1 MVPNIKNAKA
11 MADAHCAAWTAGD
24 AAKVAE
30 RYSEPTSFGMN
41 WGAPMTTRDE
51 VREMAQGFM
60 SDFPGLTLVC
70 DSVLVA
76 DRHMVYAWTFE
87 GVHASTGAQ
96 VRFSGWEE
104 WDLDNDLQVVK
115 SLGWYNVEDCER
127 QVNG

>member
-1 MVPNIKNAKA
+1 
-11 MADAHCAAWTAGD
+11 
-24 AAKVAE
+24 
-30 RYSEPTSFGMN
+30 
-41 WGAPMTTRDE
+41 MTTRDE

-87 GVHASTGAQ
+87 GIHASTGAQ

-115 SLGWYNVEDCER
+115 SLGWYNVEDYER